1 MKCLVALLLPL
12 IAVAE
17 EYPQAA
23 GFENNAGGWT
33 IIANRD
39 QYCRSKDMRD
49 GYAFGADK
57 KTVVRFCWMLQGER
71 VMVVFEDG
79 NSGFWSI
86 KSFEYLEKEP
96 EVGNNQP

>member
-39 QYCRSKDMRD
+39 QYCRSRDMRD

-79 NSGFWSI
+79 NSGFWSL

>member
-1 MKCLVALLLPL
+1 MKYLIALLPL
-12 IAVAE
+12 IAAAE
-17 EYPQAA
+17 EQAA

-39 QYCRSKDMRD
+39 QYCGSKDMRD
-49 GYAFGADK
+49 GYAFGADSK
-57 KTVVRFCWMLQGER
+57 SVTRFCWMLQGDR

-79 NSGFWSI
+79 QNGFWSV
-86 KSFEYLEKEP
+86 KSFQYLEKEP